1 MTWSRYGQD
10 LQLQRVWCGWTCI
23 QALLAGA
30 AHMSAP
36 YMVLDGCAPSAAY
49 PFLPPPP
56 PPPCIPT
63 SPAAPTAVAPLIVI
77 RTEALTEIPLR
88 F

>member
-49 PFLPPPP
+49 PFLPPPRPRPASLP
-56 PPPCIPT
+56 PP
-63 SPAAPTAVAPLIVI
+63 
-77 RTEALTEIPLR
+77 RTDGCGSFDRDKNRSTD
-88 F
+88 